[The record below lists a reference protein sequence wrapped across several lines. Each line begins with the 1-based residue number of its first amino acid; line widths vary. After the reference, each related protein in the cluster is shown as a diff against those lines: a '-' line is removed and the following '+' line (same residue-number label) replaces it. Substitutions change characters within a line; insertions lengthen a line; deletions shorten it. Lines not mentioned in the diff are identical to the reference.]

1 MADLSK
7 AAVRSPPLLKYEDS
21 AKGVDHGTQV
31 DRLRRAA
38 YKCLG
43 EAYMEQT
50 PPAFAKA
57 LEVFSQAVPGLPDFS
72 GVLKRKKSK
81 GKTRKGASNLQDT
94 FSRDQLSD
102 ETSATLLK
110 VWNTW
115 LVGIRSCAEGSLCE
129 LT

>member
-1 MADLSK
+1 
-7 AAVRSPPLLKYEDS
+7 
-21 AKGVDHGTQV
+21 
-31 DRLRRAA
+31 
-38 YKCLG
+38 
-43 EAYMEQT
+43 MEQT